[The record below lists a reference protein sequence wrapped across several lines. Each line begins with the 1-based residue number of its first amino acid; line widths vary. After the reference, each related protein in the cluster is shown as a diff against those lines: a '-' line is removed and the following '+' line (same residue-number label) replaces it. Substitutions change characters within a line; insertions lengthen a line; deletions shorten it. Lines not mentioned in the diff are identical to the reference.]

1 MNFFPKFLI
10 MCLLLNLNSTCY
22 ADEMFNLG
30 KRIFFGKGNCS
41 SCHVLTDQKDNGGVA
56 QNLNKIKPDI
66 NRIVSTVTEGVGV
79 MPSYKDILSFDDI
92 DSLAV
97 YVYESTKK

>member
-1 MNFFPKFLI
+1 MKHYSYLI
-10 MCLLLNLNSTCY
+10 LYLLLSVNKPLH

-30 KRIFFGKGNCS
+30 KKIFFGKGNCA
-41 SCHVLTDQKDNGGVA
+41 SCHVLIDSKDNGGVA
-56 QNLNKIKPDI
+56 QNLNKIKPSI
-66 NRIVSTVTEGVGV
+66 EKIILTVTEGVGV

-97 YVYESTKK
+97 YVYESTNK

>member
-1 MNFFPKFLI
+1 MFSKILI
-10 MCLLLNLNSTCY
+10 IYLMINLNYTAY

-30 KRIFFGKGNCS
+30 KKIFFGKGNCS
-41 SCHVLTDQKDNGGVA
+41 SCHVLTNQEDNGSVA
-56 QNLNKIKPDI
+56 QNLNKIKPNMD
-66 NRIVSTVTEGVGV
+66 RIIYTITEGVGV
-79 MPSYKDILSFDDI
+79 MPSYKDILSFNEI

>member
-1 MNFFPKFLI
+1 MKYFSRFMVI
-10 MCLLLNLNSTCY
+10 CLLISFTNICY

-30 KRIFFGKGNCS
+30 KKIFFGKGNCS
-41 SCHVLTDQKDNGGVA
+41 SCHVLSDLEDNGGVA
-56 QNLNKIKPDI
+56 QNLNKIKPDMYRII
-66 NRIVSTVTEGVGV
+66 NTVTEGVGV
-79 MPSYKDILSFDDI
+79 MPSYKNILSFDDI

>member
-1 MNFFPKFLI
+1 MFSKILMI
-10 MCLLLNLNSTCY
+10 YLMINLNNTCY

-30 KRIFFGKGNCS
+30 KKIFFGKGNCS
-41 SCHVLTDQKDNGGVA
+41 SCHVLTNQEDNGGVA
-56 QNLNKIKPDI
+56 QNLNKIKPNMD
-66 NRIVSTVTEGVGV
+66 RIIYTITEGVGV
-79 MPSYKDILSFDDI
+79 MPSYKDILSFNEI

>member
-1 MNFFPKFLI
+1 MFSKILI
-10 MCLLLNLNSTCY
+10 IYLMINLNYTAY

-30 KRIFFGKGNCS
+30 KKIFFGKGNCS
-41 SCHVLTDQKDNGGVA
+41 SCHVLTNQEDNGSVA
-56 QNLNKIKPDI
+56 QNLNKIKPNMD
-66 NRIVSTVTEGVGV
+66 RIIYTVTEGVGV

-97 YVYESTKK
+97 YVYKSINR